1 MKFSEATGMTRADAD
16 AIYAYVMRLRPMKV
30 ANPKTELDFPFNIR
44 LGMLG
49 WNLLFLHDSLPAV
62 SRRAV
67 TGLAARAIPGQRA
80 GALRRMPYAAR
91 HRGRDC
97 AVAIVDRVRA
107 RPRRRARHHAGGFG
121 GARLDRRGIA
131 CVPGLRD
138 CAARLLG
145 LSLGYPADAISRG
158 EAFEHEGT
166 MSQ

>member
-80 GALRRMPYAAR
+80 CSPPQFRPFVSQPIFISCLGSPT
-91 HRGRDC
+91 C
-97 AVAIVDRVRA
+97 KVR
-107 RPRRRARHHAGGFG
+107 
-121 GARLDRRGIA
+121 
-131 CVPGLRD
+131 
-138 CAARLLG
+138 
-145 LSLGYPADAISRG
+145 
-158 EAFEHEGT
+158 
-166 MSQ
+166 